1 MADHNVPSAKA
12 MAGGV
17 HIRATNIKL
26 RHVHFFVWLLDASK
40 TAKIASKTPP
50 RLPNRLPNAF
60 LAPKI
65 SSKPVKTS
73 PRGLQMPPR
82 RSISLPRP
90 SKMFGSFFKSLL
102 PCQVHA
108 KSLPGSEIRQRF
120 LSAMAKH
127 DGRLPSP
134 WPLTK
139 GGLAVVRPR
148 RASSILILHWV
159 LEGFRAGGLLTRPP
173 PAPL

>member
-1 MADHNVPSAKA
+1 MGDLGAILGHH
-12 MAGGV
+12 G
-17 HIRATNIKL
+17 L
-26 RHVHFFVWLLDASK
+26 QDASK
-40 TAKIASKTPP
+40 MPKIPSKTPP
-50 RLPNRLPNAF
+50 RPPKTLPRSPRLAPRRFQYRARRLQEASRRLQDGQDRLQDASKAAKKLPNASRM
-60 LAPKI
+60 PKI
-65 SSKPVKTS
+65 SSM
-73 PRGLQMPPR
+73 MPLR

-90 SKMFGSFFKSLL
+90 SKMFGSFFKSVL

-108 KSLPGSEIRQRF
+108 NSLPFSEIRQRF

-148 RASSILILHWV
+148 RASSIR
-159 LEGFRAGGLLTRPP
+159 LE
-173 PAPL
+173 